1 MNESEGP
8 GCEITGLS
16 HRTALSF
23 ICLRVRIMKKLKA
36 FLKRYYPTFLIFAGM
51 IAWYIISTETGHAN
65 PFLFPKKDEI
75 LESFQENRG
84 LMLTNMFA
92 SFKLMIPSIFISLG
106 IALSLGTVMG
116 LNRRIRDALYPVI
129 YACSVIP
136 SILLSP
142 FVLLLSPT
150 FWIASVTLIV
160 YNTVWATLFA
170 TITGVMTVDKR
181 YLDKAA
187 TLELKGWKRLTKVIF
202 PVASPSILSG
212 FVNSLR
218 STFLMLVYAEMYGAG
233 KGMGY
238 FVKKYADFGLYENTW
253 AGFIF
258 MVVVLVI
265 VMQFFERLKNY
276 LLKWTV
282 D

>member
-1 MNESEGP
+1 
-8 GCEITGLS
+8 
-16 HRTALSF
+16 
-23 ICLRVRIMKKLKA
+23 MKKIISFLNRYKA
-36 FLKRYYPTFLIFAGM
+36 TFLIFIGM
-51 IAWYIISTETGHAN
+51 IAFYIVSTDSGRAN
-65 PFLFPKKDEI
+65 PFLFPKKEEI
-75 LESFQENRG
+75 YQAFYENRG
-84 LMLTNMFA
+84 LMISNMFA
-92 SFKLMIPSIFISLG
+92 SFRLMLPSIFISLG
-106 IALSLGTVMG
+106 VALSLGTVMG
-116 LNRRIRDALYPVI
+116 LNRKVRDALYPVI

-142 FVLLLSPT
+142 FVLLLAPN
-150 FWIASVTLIV
+150 FWTASVILIV

-202 PVASPSILSG
+202 PAASPSILSG

-258 MVVVLVI
+258 MVVILVI
-265 VMQFFERLKNY
+265 VMQFFERLKNHM
-276 LLKWTV
+276 LKWTV